1 MNIETIKILQQKL
14 EIIMS
19 KGWVFVP
26 RRGYGEIGMLFENEL
41 GIENNDFPVA
51 DFGGIEIKVQKNN
64 TRFPM
69 TLFSNTCDGPD
80 FFELKRIVK
89 KYGVIDKNFHIEK
102 SLFIRLNAK
111 TYTYWGN
118 YLKMKLYVDWKRQ
131 RVYIMIAHANGKII
145 EKRAYW
151 DFDTLRKDLER
162 KLQFLCYISVDS
174 RYSHGMCLVRCINFT
189 FYKYKSFEKF
199 LELLSEGKILVD
211 IKCGVYKTGPKAG
224 KPYDHGTGF
233 QIDKVYLNELY
244 DTLDISNANS
254 IRC

>member
-145 EKRAYW
+145 EKRA
-151 DFDTLRKDLER
+151 
-162 KLQFLCYISVDS
+162 
-174 RYSHGMCLVRCINFT
+174 
-189 FYKYKSFEKF
+189 
-199 LELLSEGKILVD
+199 
-211 IKCGVYKTGPKAG
+211 
-224 KPYDHGTGF
+224 
-233 QIDKVYLNELY
+233 
-244 DTLDISNANS
+244 
-254 IRC
+254 